1 MFALDCEASFAFRY
15 VGQDAAVLRLVGRE
29 LRVKPGPTV
38 PPKSTM
44 GMFFAFAEATTAG
57 IVDGSMPV
65 SARTSM
71 FWASRLLPQVTHLVG
86 VPCPSQ

>member
-1 MFALDCEASFAFRY
+1 MFALDCEASFALRY
-15 VGQDAAVLRLVGRE
+15 AARMRPFFASSGANCAL
-29 LRVKPGPTV
+29 KPGPTV

-71 FWASRLLPQVTHLVG
+71 FWASRLLPQVTHFVG